1 MHFRE
6 IMLDFFEK
14 VSLAWEDALRYTIS
28 FMFVNVP
35 YVYPYLTVK
44 IFSHQQLPGSVYWD
58 LTADSKLK
66 RLTTY
71 LGTVFSFGTFI
82 RQENPA
88 CRFLKLETI
97 LSRFLQNLLTP
108 YLHLPNYPWLK
119 WYRNLLYREPK
130 SERWS
135 EECLKGQINLF
146 IYTLLTLLY
155 SVLTRYRLF
164 RQSFF
169 RTYRMNQSILE
180 KIFNK

>member
-88 CRFLKLETI
+88 CRFLKTGNNI
-97 LSRFLQNLLTP
+97 IAIFT
-108 YLHLPNYPWLK
+108 
-119 WYRNLLYREPK
+119 K
-130 SERWS
+130 S
-135 EECLKGQINLF
+135 
-146 IYTLLTLLY
+146 TY
-155 SVLTRYRLF
+155 SVPASTKLSLIEVISKLAL
-164 RQSFF
+164 Q
-169 RTYRMNQSILE
+169 RTKKWEVEWRMSEGSDKFIHLYPTNPAL
-180 KIFNK
+180 